1 RPAEPDCSHDS
12 KTQEVKPCITHLPY
26 SSISVTRRPV
36 LAVALVGP
44 PGDVHS
50 LEAERAREY
59 FKAGDPLPAVF
70 RDAYVS
76 DVNRAGRTVE
86 LKDRPV
92 HGASRPVGRETQTHH
107 ALAAVVLDDV

>member
-1 RPAEPDCSHDS
+1 MRELAGTAHAYGPTVPSAASPGRLTMPHRPDCSHDS

-44 PGDVHS
+44 PVDVHS

-59 FKAGDPLPAVF
+59 FKAGNPLPAVF

-76 DVNRAGRTVE
+76 DVNRAG
-86 LKDRPV
+86 
-92 HGASRPVGRETQTHH
+92 
-107 ALAAVVLDDV
+107 